1 MSMKKDLIKLQKH
14 IEKKQEQYS
23 SSTDE
28 ENKSLNSLNIV
39 AASGKKLLINS
50 VIDTFKVSLD
60 NLAKRIESFLYFSS
74 LR

>member
-1 MSMKKDLIKLQKH
+1 MKKDLIKLQKH

-60 NLAKRIESFLYFSS
+60 NLTKRIESFLYFSS

>member
-39 AASGKKLLINS
+39 AVSGKKLLINS